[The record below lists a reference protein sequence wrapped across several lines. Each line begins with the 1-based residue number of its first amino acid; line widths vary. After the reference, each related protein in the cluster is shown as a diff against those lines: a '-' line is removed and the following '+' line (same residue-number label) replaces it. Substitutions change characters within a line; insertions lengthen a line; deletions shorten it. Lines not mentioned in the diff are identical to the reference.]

1 MPVARH
7 WLAVEGAAAVEPPG
21 DDRSEGRLSRVA
33 DQAPA
38 DDHRGNVDTAAAA
51 GTVDVLVT
59 PAPRRHRGW
68 VPLVS
73 YVVTVFLLITFNFAL
88 PRLMPG
94 DPIDALMTFG
104 SPNYVQNDQT
114 RAALER
120 YYDLDESLPQ
130 QYVHYLQGL
139 VTGDLGVSIVSH
151 VPVTEELGDRV
162 GWSLLLIASA
172 TLVSV
177 LISLPLGV
185 HSGWKRG
192 KALDRGLLGFF
203 LTVQNLPI
211 FILGALAFVVF
222 AAKLRLFPLGGATT
236 PFSPY
241 TGFAEVLDIARHL
254 VLPTMLLA
262 FDFLTYQYLVMRS
275 SMVSELGADYLLGGR
290 AKGLREGRL
299 KYRYAGRNA
308 LLPVVTVIGLQ
319 ASVAVGAGLIIVERI
334 FAYPGVGGYM
344 FESLGTRDYP
354 AIQGAFLVL
363 TVSVVTTNLLVDLA
377 YRRLDPRTVT

>member
-1 MPVARH
+1 M
-7 WLAVEGAAAVEPPG
+7 
-21 DDRSEGRLSRVA
+21 
-33 DQAPA
+33 
-38 DDHRGNVDTAAAA
+38 
-51 GTVDVLVT
+51 LVT
-59 PAPRRHRGW
+59 PAPRRQRGW
-68 VPLVS
+68 VPVVS
-73 YVVTVFLLITFNFAL
+73 YAVTVFMLITFNFAL

-94 DPIDALMTFG
+94 DPIDALMAVG
-104 SPNYVQNDQT
+104 SPNYVQDDQT
-114 RAALER
+114 RAALAE
-120 YYDLDESLPQ
+120 YYELDQSLPEQ
-130 QYVHYLQGL
+130 FLHYLQGL
-139 VTGDLGVSIVSH
+139 ARGDLGVSIVSR

-162 GWSLLLIASA
+162 GWSLLLVLAA

-222 AAKLRLFPLGGATT
+222 SAKLGIFPSGGATT

-241 TGFAEVLDIARHL
+241 RGFAEVVDIARHL
-254 VLPTMLLA
+254 ALPAVLLA

-290 AKGLREGRL
+290 VMGLTERRL

-308 LLPVVTVIGLQ
+308 LLPVVTVIGVQ

-334 FAYPGVGGYM
+334 FSYPGVGGYM
-344 FESLGTRDYP
+344 FQAVGTRDYP
-354 AIQGAFLVL
+354 AMQGAFLVL
-363 TVSVVTTNLLVDLA
+363 TVAVVTTNLVVDLA